1 MLDEVDVL
9 VRKSGL
15 LTYVTP
21 MGKGNINE
29 SLENFSGMYFGAFTD
44 ESTKEAVENSDLVL
58 YIGPIKSDV
67 NTAWFTTKLQQE
79 QTIEFYNGHVEIGY
93 AKYEGIQM
101 KAVLQKLSA
110 RIPSSPPH
118 SPKFEWAS
126 TTNNPTTAVSVH
138 QMPEPILHEYLWKR
152 LSSWFQ
158 PNDII
163 ITENGTANIGIWD
176 SKFPPGVQA
185 INQTL
190 WGSIGYSVGAA
201 QGAALALKDARSE
214 SRTIL
219 FVGDGNLPISGYK
232 LRSSR

>member
-1 MLDEVDVL
+1 MSARLDIRLEDLGPRHPAAAMSYSNMCSVYWGHGRDNL
-9 VRKSGL
+9 VC
-15 LTYVTP
+15 
-21 MGKGNINE
+21 
-29 SLENFSGMYFGAFTD
+29 
-44 ESTKEAVENSDLVL
+44 
-58 YIGPIKSDV
+58 
-67 NTAWFTTKLQQE
+67 
-79 QTIEFYNGHVEIGY
+79 GY

-101 KAVLQKLSA
+101 KGVLQKLSA

-118 SPKFEWAS
+118 SPEFEWAS
-126 TTNNPTTAVSVH
+126 TTSNPTTAVSVH